1 MALSYNLGYQ
11 ESISVHPTRRQNF
24 AGKVYSNFPNIWEW
38 LINIHTLH
46 PYDHNHLLHLPWD
59 NSGQQQ
65 TPTETNRHQE
75 TVPGTP
81 KGCSRMCG
89 GSCWHWM
96 AFAGACWCLLVP
108 DGVFLVSYGVW
119 RWEEGVWGVTQRI
132 SECCLWTWLRFGSLR
147 GSIWVFRPC
156 MMQQLLYIGKS
167 PKGKIPHTWHFWNIE
182 IRKPP
187 YVSSLKIIGLL
198 HLFKFLGPSKEN
210 YNLQSLWITL

>member
-1 MALSYNLGYQ
+1 MKTLKLPNT
-11 ESISVHPTRRQNF
+11 HPN
-24 AGKVYSNFPNIWEW
+24 P
-38 LINIHTLH
+38 INIHKLH
-46 PYDHNHLLHLPWD
+46 PYAHNPLPQVSRD

-119 RWEEGVWGVTQRI
+119 RWEEGVWGFTQ
-132 SECCLWTWLRFGSLR
+132 SVYECCLWTWLRFGSLW

-156 MMQQLLYIGKS
+156 MMQQMLYIGKS
-167 PKGKIPHTWHFWNIE
+167 PKGEIPHTWHFWNIK
-182 IRKPP
+182 IPKPP

>member
-1 MALSYNLGYQ
+1 MLTIRSPRYLRIIQ
-11 ESISVHPTRRQNF
+11 
-24 AGKVYSNFPNIWEW
+24 
-38 LINIHTLH
+38 
-46 PYDHNHLLHLPWD
+46 D
-59 NSGQQQ
+59 N
-65 TPTETNRHQE
+65 NRHQQKPTDTKRRSQAPQKVVQGCVAAHVDIE
-75 TVPGTP
+75 WHLLVPVGV
-81 KGCSRMCG
+81 
-89 GSCWHWM
+89 
-96 AFAGACWCLLVP
+96 CWCLLVS

-156 MMQQLLYIGKS
+156 MMQQMLYIGKS
-167 PKGKIPHTWHFWNIE
+167 PKGEIPHTWHFWNIK
-182 IRKPP
+182 IPKPP